1 MALDAPSMAAVRES
15 DVILNLDW
23 IDLGGTLRTVF
34 GGPTPARVIS
44 ASLDEQLANGWSKDH
59 QAPADID
66 VALSSTPD
74 NAVAALLEALPKSKA
89 APVAR
94 VTPKKTGDIGSGPI
108 DLKRLAR
115 AYAAAAEGF
124 DVTLLRLP
132 LGWPAEFTPI
142 RGPLDYVGFDG
153 GGGVGSGPGMAVGSA
168 LALMGSGRIPVA
180 ILGDGDTL
188 MGGNALWTAAH
199 YRIPLLI
206 VVANNKSYFNDEMHQ
221 QRVAEARSR
230 PVGNRWIGQRIDD
243 PAVDI
248 PALARALGF
257 AAEATVTDAAK
268 LTGALRAALEGVAA
282 GECRL
287 VDVEVTPG
295 YASAPSKDD

>member
-1 MALDAPSMAAVRES
+1 M
-15 DVILNLDW
+15 
-23 IDLGGTLRTVF
+23 
-34 GGPTPARVIS
+34 
-44 ASLDEQLANGWSKDH
+44 
-59 QAPADID
+59 
-66 VALSSTPD
+66 
-74 NAVAALLEALPKSKA
+74 
-89 APVAR
+89 
-94 VTPKKTGDIGSGPI
+94 
-108 DLKRLAR
+108 
-115 AYAAAAEGF
+115 
-124 DVTLLRLP
+124 LRLP

-168 LALMGSGRIPVA
+168 LALRGTGRIPVA

-206 VVANNKSYFNDEMHQ
+206 IVANNKSYFNDEMHQ
-221 QRVAEARSR
+221 QRVAEARGR

-243 PAVDI
+243 PAVDV
-248 PALARALGF
+248 PALARAFGF
-257 AAEATVTDAAK
+257 VADETVDDAAK
-268 LTGALRAALEGVAA
+268 LTGALRAAMAGVAA

-287 VDVEVTPG
+287 VDVAVAAG